1 MKLVNKMSIN
11 EKIQEIRENKKI
23 TRKQMAD
30 YLCTSAE
37 NYKKIEYGMVRLTLE
52 NFLIIC
58 NVLQI
63 SPMELINE
71 STEEHFILL
80 NNKDITD
87 LERILNKIQK
97 QMQNINIKDNHGTIN
112 ITQNKK

>member
-1 MKLVNKMSIN
+1 M
-11 EKIQEIRENKKI
+11 EKYILDFIKQTRKQKKI
-23 TRKQMAD
+23 TRKEMAE

-71 STEEHFILL
+71 STEEHFILI
-80 NNKDITD
+80 NNKDITN
-87 LERILNKIQK
+87 LERILTKIQK